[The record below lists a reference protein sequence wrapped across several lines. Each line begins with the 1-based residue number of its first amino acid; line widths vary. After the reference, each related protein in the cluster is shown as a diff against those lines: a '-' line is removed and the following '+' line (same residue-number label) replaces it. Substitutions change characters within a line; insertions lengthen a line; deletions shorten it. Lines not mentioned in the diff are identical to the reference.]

1 MQRRAIGGG
10 EAWRSRER
18 CYPADLDVV
27 MIRGPVV
34 REPIKGTSARP
45 LEDLRRIE
53 QSKWGGSAPPT
64 DVTDHCTVEPIFAKE
79 THCPADGSRFIAR
92 PAGRLG
98 VSNAGEGEKT

>member
-1 MQRRAIGGG
+1 M
-10 EAWRSRER
+10 
-18 CYPADLDVV
+18 
-27 MIRGPVV
+27 
-34 REPIKGTSARP
+34 
-45 LEDLRRIE
+45 
-53 QSKWGGSAPPT
+53 GGSAPPT